1 MIRVRSIFF
10 WEMGRIITFFEKA
23 PKYLSVSYVVLGN
36 LKYEKAAG

>member
-1 MIRVRSIFF
+1 VRSIFF
-10 WEMGRIITFFEKA
+10 WGDGEDKYLFFEKA